1 LFHDTP
7 TTDALVIKYKPPTTC
22 FKLLRCK
29 KQTFCRLP
37 GPGAQGA
44 EKRKTTVLGKN
55 DLANVDLA
63 NENLMN
69 VKALAITV
77 PEFFSDFE

>member
-1 LFHDTP
+1 
-7 TTDALVIKYKPPTTC
+7 
-22 FKLLRCK
+22 
-29 KQTFCRLP
+29 LP

-44 EKRKTTVLGKN
+44 DKRKTTVLGKN

-69 VKALAITV
+69 VKALAMTV